1 VVAWDEGAAACS
13 AVSDWRSFLAMP
25 PLSPG
30 WGAPAKDLLLLLL
43 LLTLVDFLLTKG
55 GVLWP
60 A

>member
-1 VVAWDEGAAACS
+1 
-13 AVSDWRSFLAMP
+13 MP

-55 GVLWP
+55 GVLRP